1 MSPPVATAPRKGR
14 TPIWVVLMVAL
25 ALAIFVGANVHFLV
39 VALESQPECVAH
51 LKVGESDAGR
61 FSAAKSSC

>member
-1 MSPPVATAPRKGR
+1 
-14 TPIWVVLMVAL
+14 MVAL

-39 VALESQPECVAH
+39 VALESQPDCVAH
-51 LKVGESDAGR
+51 LKVGESEEGR

>member
-1 MSPPVATAPRKGR
+1 MSQPVTSTPRKGR
-14 TPIWVVLMVAL
+14 TPIWAVLMVAL
-25 ALAIFVGANVHFLV
+25 ALAIFVGANVHFLI
-39 VALESQPECVAH
+39 VALESQPEYVAH